1 MSATRRH
8 GTRGPDPTRAARI
21 QRDAAI
27 ERGRSLTKG
36 IAFGSVAVV
45 AVAGVYLSQAL
56 PGHTTTSTTT
66 SGGSTPAG
74 AATPAGAGASS
85 GASSGTS
92 SGGAYSGGSASYSS
106 PSAPAY
112 TPAPAYSQA
121 PVVSSGSS

>member
-74 AATPAGAGASS
+74 AATPAGAGA
-85 GASSGTS
+85 TS

>member
-85 GASSGTS
+85 GASSG
-92 SGGAYSGGSASYSS
+92 GAYSGGSASYSS

-112 TPAPAYSQA
+112 TPAPAYSQG